1 MSLILNSF
9 RAPMQGISSNRFT
22 TEEMDESREFS
33 LFPNYQEEVS
43 FEVDYNPIHCSTRE
57 ELLLAEQSNLEK
69 FTYDVV
75 SYLHDN
81 FKQHALNLTRVGA
94 SPTQIFSDK
103 SDHIKIEN
111 ENVEKN
117 SCGTQYILATVQNG
131 RLMPVDLCPE
141 KISGRDDFWYYP
153 VRD

>member
-1 MSLILNSF
+1 
-9 RAPMQGISSNRFT
+9 MQEISSNRFT
-22 TEEMDESREFS
+22 TEEMDKSREFS
-33 LFPNYQEEVS
+33 FFPNFEEEVS
-43 FEVDYNPIHCSTRE
+43 FEVDWNPIHCSTRE
-57 ELLLAEQSNLEK
+57 ELLLAEKSNLRN

-81 FKQHALNLTRVGA
+81 FKKHALNLTPVGA
-94 SPTQIFSDK
+94 TPTQIFSDK

-111 ENVEKN
+111 ENVGKI
-117 SCGTQYILATVQNG
+117 SCGTQYILATDQNG

-141 KISGRDDFWYYP
+141 KIAGRDDFWYYP

>member
-1 MSLILNSF
+1 
-9 RAPMQGISSNRFT
+9 MQEISSNRFT
-22 TEEMDESREFS
+22 TEEMDKSREFS

-81 FKQHALNLTRVGA
+81 FKQRALNLTPVGA

-103 SDHIKIEN
+103 SDHIEIEN